1 MTDVAADAF
10 IEEAKQLL
18 FPYVLTVDERKYLLL
33 QAYRGTDRWILGHI
47 VFDGPAY
54 VFLDNCLEVLLQH
67 GCYLTE
73 NLLHA
78 VSRTEGESVRA
89 AIDGLIADLHAL
101 CQALFPPQADAPAT
115 DLIYKGVRPAAAGLP
130 ALFLSFADEEA
141 QAARTL
147 RQALQQVGQRCQ
159 DETLLDRGSDAWL
172 AALAERLSTAYAL
185 VLLAGPQTHDSHW
198 VQIELLGA
206 LEKRKPI
213 VVLRRGDSPLPPYLP
228 QRTPVVDYDAA
239 RAADFA
245 PLLAA
250 LPRLPVDLPAERD
263 LALSPALQRRVRE
276 LDYMDRLKLAELQHV
291 ARYTRLSGAS
301 SLRRT
306 PGDLLDLQPVVAKQE
321 YTYQP
326 WREAE
331 HDTVE
336 TRTFDNAV
344 DELRDIRRAVLLG
357 DPGSGKTTTLYRLA
371 AEQMDVALADR
382 AAAVPLMAKLGSW
395 TAADEPLEAFL
406 QRSLGDLGQ
415 DLAALLAERR
425 ALLLLDGLNE
435 IPAGQ
440 HAAKYAAVDRFLAE
454 HAHVAAV
461 VSCREEDY
469 PAERALPLDRVTVAP
484 LDPVRIHAFACNY
497 LDEDGAQ
504 TLGDDLFWQL
514 AGTRLTEAY
523 GFFLEEVGSRLEE
536 PFKTFWLADDLP
548 DGLRW
553 GLYGSNDFWRDW
565 LGMRN
570 HDARR
575 QEGLLYLA
583 TNPYMLYM
591 LVEVYR
597 ERDHTLPA
605 NRGQLF
611 DWFVQ
616 RLLLRERLF
625 VRDAAT
631 GTIQRLPEGEALLDA
646 LTTLALEMQTQRAQA
661 GDATQAQ
668 TTLPRDAARRF
679 LSATQLYQAASAT
692 LLLAGDEVRFAHQ
705 LLQEYF
711 AARGMRRRI
720 FEADEGQPRL
730 RAAEIWPPDRW
741 WQPTNW
747 EEATILLAGL
757 FSDDCS
763 DVLDWV
769 ADANPEVAARCIVE
783 SGAFTPEEKKLA
795 LRDRWLPRLTD
806 LANDPQPQA
815 RAAVGRALGL
825 VTLADGMPLDN
836 RPGVGVVVRDG
847 LRLPDIAWATA
858 VPAGDYAIG
867 GDRDVFDSLEV
878 RTVSITGAY
887 QLAQYPV
894 TYAQFQCFVEAPD
907 FANARWW
914 EGMPEEEETFGMT
927 YRLRELSE
935 QRFQFWNHPRENVS
949 WYQAIAFCRWL
960 SDKLGF
966 TVDLPHEYEWEVA
979 ARYSGKAVDSRSY
992 PYGGTFD
999 IKKVN
1004 TVESGIGRTTAV
1016 GIYPNG
1022 ANEALDLYDMSGNV
1036 REWCLNKYDEWDDT
1050 AVDRSAASRV
1060 VRGGSALSDQFSARM
1075 AFRFNYQPHDRSF
1088 ALGFRVVRR
1097 SPSREG

>member
-1 MTDVAADAF
+1 M
-10 IEEAKQLL
+10 
-18 FPYVLTVDERKYLLL
+18 
-33 QAYRGTDRWILGHI
+33 
-47 VFDGPAY
+47 
-54 VFLDNCLEVLLQH
+54 LLQH

-101 CQALFPPQADAPAT
+101 CQALFPPQAGVPAT
-115 DLIYKGVRPAAAGLP
+115 DVIYKGVRPAAAGLP

-141 QAARTL
+141 PAAHTL

-159 DETLLDRGSDAWL
+159 DETPLDRGSDAWL

-185 VLLAGPQTHDSHW
+185 VLLAGPQTRDSHW

-250 LPRLPVDLPAERD
+250 LPRLPADLPAERD

-291 ARYTRLSGAS
+291 ARYTRLGGAS

-326 WREAE
+326 WRETE

-382 AAAVPLMAKLGSW
+382 AAAVPLMVKLGSW

-415 DLAALLAERR
+415 DLAALLAEGR

-440 HAAKYAAVDRFLAE
+440 HAAKYAAVDRFLAQ
-454 HAHVAAV
+454 HPQVAAV
-461 VSCREEDY
+461 VSCRVEDY
-469 PAERALPLDRVTVAP
+469 PAERALRLDRVTVAP

-514 AGTRLTEAY
+514 AGEERANWY
-523 GFFLEEVGSRLEE
+523 AWFLEEVGQRLTE
-536 PFKTFWLADDLP
+536 PFRTFWLADELP
-548 DGLRW
+548 DGLKW

-631 GTIQRLPEGEALLDA
+631 DAIRRLPEGEALLDA
-646 LTTLALEMQTQRAQA
+646 LTALALEMQTQRAQA
-661 GDATQAQ
+661 GDASLAQ

-757 FSDDCS
+757 SSDDCS
-763 DVLDWV
+763 AVLDWV

-847 LRLPDIAWATA
+847 LRLPDIAWGNV
-858 VPAGDYAIG
+858 VPVGSYQIG
-867 GDRDVFDSLEV
+867 GDRAAGESTDRAV
-878 RTVSITGAY
+878 RITKSY

-894 TYAQFQCFVEAPD
+894 TYAQFKCFVDAPD
-907 FANARWW
+907 FEDARWW
-914 EGMPEEEETFGMT
+914 QGMPEEEDAYGIT
-927 YRLRELSE
+927 YRLREINA
-935 QRFQFWNHPRENVS
+935 QYFPFWNHPRETVS
-949 WYQAIAFCRWL
+949 WYQASAFCRWL
-960 SDKLGF
+960 SDKLDYS
-966 TVDLPHEYEWEVA
+966 VDLPTEVEWEVA
-979 ARYSGKAVDSRSY
+979 ARYPDGRFYPWGKA
-992 PYGGTFD
+992 FD
-999 IKKVN
+999 QTKAN
-1004 TVESGIGRTTAV
+1004 TGEGNGIGRTTAV

-1022 ANEALDLYDMSGNV
+1022 ANATLNLYDISGNV
-1036 REWCLNKYDEWDDT
+1036 GEWSRNKLNDPGDT
-1050 AVDRSAASRV
+1050 AADRSGARRI
-1060 VRGGSALSDQFSARM
+1060 VRGGFWGTSQVGVRAAYRDSSHPSDRT
-1075 AFRFNYQPHDRSF
+1075 NG
-1088 ALGFRVVRR
+1088 LGFRMVRR
-1097 SPSREG
+1097 FHLEKAKS

>member
-54 VFLDNCLEVLLQH
+54 LFLENCLEVLLQH

-78 VSRTEGESVRA
+78 VSRTEGENVRA
-89 AIDGLIADLHAL
+89 AIDGLIADLHTL
-101 CQALFPPQADAPAT
+101 CQALFPPQADMPAT

-130 ALFLSFADEEA
+130 ALFLSFADDDA
-141 QAARTL
+141 PTAHVL

-185 VLLAGPQTHDSHW
+185 VLLAGPQTRDSHW

-250 LPRLPVDLPAERD
+250 LPRLPADLPAERD

-291 ARYTRLSGAS
+291 ARYTRLGGAS

-331 HDTVE
+331 RDAVE

-382 AAAVPLMAKLGSW
+382 AAAVPLMVKLGSW

-415 DLAALLAERR
+415 DLAALLAEGR

-440 HAAKYAAVDRFLAE
+440 HAAKYAAVDRFLAQ
-454 HAHVAAV
+454 HPQVAAV
-461 VSCREEDY
+461 VSCRVADY
-469 PAERALPLDRVTVAP
+469 PAERALRLDRVTVAP

-514 AGTRLTEAY
+514 AGEEAKETY
-523 GFFLEEVGSRLEE
+523 GRFVAALGDDLQE
-536 PFKTFWLADDLP
+536 PFETFWLKETLP
-548 DGLRW
+548 DGLTW
-553 GLYGSNDFWRDW
+553 GWELLPNSNSYWEDW
-565 LGMRN
+565 L
-570 HDARR
+570 RR
-575 QEGLLYLA
+575 RERPSSLLKLA

-625 VRDAAT
+625 MRDAAT
-631 GTIQRLPEGEALLDA
+631 DAIQRLPAGEALLDG

-661 GDATQAQ
+661 GAATLAQ

-679 LSATQLYQAASAT
+679 LSETQLYQAASAT

-757 FSDDCS
+757 SSDDCS
-763 DVLDWV
+763 AVLDWV

-783 SGAFTPEEKKLA
+783 SGAFTPEETKLA
-795 LRDRWLPRLTD
+795 LRERWLPRLTD
-806 LANDPQPQA
+806 LASDPQPQA

-825 VTLADGMPLDN
+825 VTLADGTPLDN

-847 LRLPDIAWATA
+847 LRLPDIAWGEV
-858 VPAGDYAIG
+858 VPAGSYSIG
-867 GDRDVFDSLEV
+867 GDRDAIDIIEERRVYF
-878 RTVSITGAY
+878 TQAY

-907 FANARWW
+907 FADARWW
-914 EGMPEEEETFGMT
+914 EGLPEEEEGGYGTT

-935 QRFQFWNHPRENVS
+935 QAFPFWNHPRETVS
-949 WYQAIAFCRWL
+949 WYQAVAFCRWL
-960 SDKLGF
+960 SDRLGYS
-966 TVDLPHEYEWEVA
+966 VDLPSTVEWEVV
-979 ARYSGKAVDSRSY
+979 ARYPDGRFY
-992 PYGGTFD
+992 PFGSTFD
-999 IKKVN
+999 VKKAN
-1004 TVESGIGRTTAV
+1004 TGEGNHIGRTTAV

-1022 ANEALDLYDMSGNV
+1022 ANETLNVYDMSGNV
-1036 REWCLNKYDEWDDT
+1036 REWCRNKYDDPDVM
-1050 AVDRSAASRV
+1050 AVDRSGAPRA
-1060 VRGGSALSDQFSARM
+1060 VRGGSWYDPRIFAR
-1075 AFRFNYQPHDRSF
+1075 AAYRYDSLPYLRYFL
-1088 ALGFRVVRR
+1088 LGFRVVRR
-1097 SPSREG
+1097 PPSQDD